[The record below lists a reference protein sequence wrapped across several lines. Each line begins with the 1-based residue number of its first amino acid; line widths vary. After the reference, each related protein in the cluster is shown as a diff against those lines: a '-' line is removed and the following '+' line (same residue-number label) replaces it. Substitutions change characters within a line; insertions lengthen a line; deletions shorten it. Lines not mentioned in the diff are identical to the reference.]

1 MICQFCEKRGHTAR
15 QCNAAKKLFFTA
27 SAPTANPTTTSNNMA
42 SNWLLD
48 SGASHDV
55 TSDISNLSLHQP
67 YEGPDDIV
75 IGDGTGLNIT
85 HVGKST
91 LSTPSHS
98 FSLSNVLCVPS
109 MKQNLISVSQFC
121 KTNNSSIEILSLFL
135 LCEGYNHGGTT
146 RGGTEQE

>member
-1 MICQFCEKRGHTAR
+1 
-15 QCNAAKKLFFTA
+15 
-27 SAPTANPTTTSNNMA
+27 MA

-91 LSTPSHS
+91 LSTLSHS
-98 FSLSNVLCVPS
+98 FSLLNVLCVPS
-109 MKQNLISVSQFC
+109 MKKNLISVSQFC
-121 KTNNSSIEILSLFL
+121 KTNNAFIKLYPSSFCGRI
-135 LCEGYNHGGTT
+135 
-146 RGGTEQE
+146 